1 MLCVYGR
8 VRHYRRAHSAR
19 NISHVVCWGRGS
31 DLLGAKSHAVSEE
44 PEAAAAEVME
54 RSWTKEAYRRT
65 AATDRCRRI

>member
-1 MLCVYGR
+1 MCTGVCVITGLHT
-8 VRHYRRAHSAR
+8 VHGT
-19 NISHVVCWGRGS
+19 SHTWSVGGGGS